1 MYFKSN
7 SRSFKQAYGFN
18 MARPLSV
25 TFSGIYMVKNDFVM
39 TCLSK
44 GEIYSSGKSRDTVLF
59 DWLNSYHT

>member
-1 MYFKSN
+1 
-7 SRSFKQAYGFN
+7 

-44 GEIYSSGKSRDTVLF
+44 GEIYSSGKSRDNVLF
-59 DWLNSYHT
+59 D